1 MYVLTIKVTKN
12 HHTLTTGLKSIGI
25 ANFGDVEPAR
35 GGYGGGG
42 GYGGNVGRSNAP
54 PGCVVSSSAASSS
67 DDDEEK

>member
-42 GYGGNVGRSNAP
+42 GYGGNVGRPIAP
-54 PGCVVSSSAASSS
+54 PGRVSSAASSS
-67 DDDEEK
+67 DDDEEQ